1 MKHLERKDYRKVNES
16 FRRRLVY
23 HVGNEYGFFVELI
36 HQNFCR
42 KMISGTAFYAEF
54 QTLIDI

>member
-1 MKHLERKDYRKVNES
+1 MKHLESKDYRKVNES

-23 HVGNEYGFFVELI
+23 HVGNEYGFFIELI

-42 KMISGTAFYAEF
+42 KMISGTVPMIVMVLSCF
-54 QTLIDI
+54 